1 MLENLHAPENPTPS
15 FGPAHSKDTDP
26 ILRAYLFL
34 VLAILM
40 WAGNWVAGRGFEGV
54 EPPLGINFWRWF
66 VAVAVLAPFGIPALR
81 RNWAQVRPH
90 IGSLVVLGVVG
101 GALFHSLVYLGL
113 QRTTAINATLINTT
127 IPVFTM
133 LLAWIVLG
141 ERVRPLQVFG
151 VFLSILGV
159 LVIVSRGALS
169 ALMTMSFN
177 PGDLIVLAAMPIWA
191 VYTIL
196 VRRAPKGLNLAR
208 IDTLFV
214 ISLAALAAQLP
225 AYLLETAYFRPVS
238 FAWSSLAVFVYMG
251 IFASVLAYGLWNAGV
266 SAVGANQAVFTVP
279 LLPAFATVF
288 AIVLLGEEPR
298 LYHLAAA
305 ALILGGVYLSAIHR
319 HLFKPR

>member
-1 MLENLHAPENPTPS
+1 M
-15 FGPAHSKDTDP
+15 DP
-26 ILRAYLFL
+26 IFRAYLFL

-40 WAGNWVAGRGFEGV
+40 WSGNWVAGRGFEGV

-90 IGSLVVLGVVG
+90 MRSLVVLGVLG
-101 GALFHSLVYLGL
+101 GALFQSLVYLGL
-113 QRTTAINATLINTT
+113 QRTTAINATLINAT

-141 ERVRPLQVFG
+141 ERVRLIQVFG

-159 LVIVSRGALS
+159 TVIVSRGALS
-169 ALMTMSFN
+169 SLMTMSFN

-191 VYTIL
+191 IYTIL

-225 AYLLETAYFRPVS
+225 AYLLESAYYRPVS
-238 FAWSSLAVFVYMG
+238 FAFSSLGVFVYMG

-279 LLPAFATVF
+279 LLPVFAAAF

-305 ALILGGVYLSAIHR
+305 ALIFAGVYLSAIHR

>member
-1 MLENLHAPENPTPS
+1 
-15 FGPAHSKDTDP
+15 
-26 ILRAYLFL
+26 
-34 VLAILM
+34 M

-66 VAVAVLAPFGIPALR
+66 VAVALLAPFGIPALR

-90 IGSLVVLGVVG
+90 MRSLIVLGVVG
-101 GALFHSLVYLGL
+101 GAMFHSLVYLGL

-133 LLAWIVLG
+133 LLAWVVLG
-141 ERVRPLQVFG
+141 ERVYRIQAFG

-159 LVIVSRGALS
+159 AVIVTRGEIS
-169 ALMTMSFN
+169 ALMTLSFN
-177 PGDLIVLAAMPIWA
+177 TGDLIVLAAMPIWA
-191 VYTIL
+191 IYTIL

-208 IDTLFV
+208 VDTLFV

-225 AYLLETAYFRPVS
+225 AYLLETAYYRPVS
-238 FAWSSLAVFVYMG
+238 FAWSSLGVFVYMG
-251 IFASVLAYGLWNAGV
+251 IFASILAYGLWNTGV
-266 SAVGANQAVFTVP
+266 SVVGANQAVFTIP
-279 LLPAFATVF
+279 LLPAFAAIL

-305 ALILGGVYLSAIHR
+305 ALIVSGVYLSAVHR